1 MQIIVLRT
9 VQTGL
14 AEAAGKLNSQAGS
27 LHLSVQRRQ
36 PDRSSSSSPG
46 NGTAQHDSIFSA
58 CRKAVGIT
66 TSGTIEVFEKLR
78 QLQEKLTQQAEVP
91 RTESRMDM
99 AAQAAVAFTVNQ
111 TAQMLPEPAAL
122 SEDRQ
127 SSASAVDT
135 SEYRLE
141 PGSSALTFRIFPLFL
156 L

>member
-1 MQIIVLRT
+1 MSNCKTGTVQIIVLRT

-36 PDRSSSSSPG
+36 SDRSSSSPG
-46 NGTAQHDSIFSA
+46 NGNAQHDSIFSA

-66 TSGTIEVFEKLR
+66 TNATIEVFEKLR

-91 RTESRMDM
+91 RIESRMDM
-99 AAQAAVAFTVNQ
+99 ATQAAVAFTVNQ

-122 SEDRQ
+122 AEDRQ
-127 SSASAVDT
+127 SSASAAGT
-135 SEYRLE
+135 SEY
-141 PGSSALTFRIFPLFL
+141 
-156 L
+156 